1 MAKNTR
7 WVDPAQVHISEELR
21 QYLVSRMP
29 AHPPARRL
37 VGQILVRR
45 GIDTPSLAEGFLKP
59 GRYRPAPAGD
69 LPDLLE
75 ARKRLQKAV
84 RRREKVAVWGDFD
97 VDGQTSTALLVSAL
111 TNLGL
116 DPEYYIPLRG
126 TESHGLNIPGLKQ
139 LFKGGA
145 TLLITCDTGVDDHQA
160 AAFTREQGVD
170 LIITDHHDLPDQL
183 PAAEAVVNPN
193 RLPSGHPL
201 YHLPGAGV
209 AYKLIEGLY
218 HALGREDPADLLD
231 LVALA
236 VVSDVAV
243 QRGDTRFLLQ
253 KGLEVLRSSPRP
265 GLQAL
270 YDQIG
275 LDYSRLTESELGFQ
289 IGPHLNAVGRLEDA
303 NQSVK
308 FLTAT
313 SKAEAEAFAMHLVHL
328 NRKRRKLTERIF
340 QQALEMT
347 TQHPQ
352 LLEDYHALVLSSPDW
367 HPGVIGIVASR
378 LVERFGKPTLLFVE
392 EDQQVRGS
400 ARSVSGISIIDFITM
415 QKDLLTSFGGH
426 PMAAG
431 LQLPAENLPAFRRR
445 LSHAMQTHGADP
457 SEASVL
463 QIEEYLSLSDINL
476 DLVDGLSK
484 LAPFGPGNPPPVL
497 AARDLTL
504 EKMTVIGRDR
514 AHRKL
519 SVRDGHGSRLE
530 VLWWNSADLP
540 SPPEHLDLALQVS
553 VNHFRGRRTLQ
564 ATLEDLKES
573 TRSRAALPASS
584 SARGLVDLRSHP
596 DPIARLNQLLRQ
608 DQGELQIFRE
618 DGPGSELPGSHRLE
632 LSSARNLVIWTQPA
646 SAYILSSVIEQV
658 DPEKIYFFSNP
669 PPFQTLSSFLGGLM
683 GMVKFNLS
691 DCNYELSFP
700 LLAAAASQTE
710 GVIAKAVQWMDS
722 QGQISISS
730 RTGTSVTIEPEFK
743 TQFADFSQISP
754 GVMRAFAETQSYRI
768 YYRRNSLENLL

>member
-1 MAKNTR
+1 MIKNTR
-7 WVDPAQVHISEELR
+7 WVDPVQVQVSGGLQ
-21 QYLVSRMP
+21 QYLKSRMP
-29 AHPPARRL
+29 QHAPARRL

-45 GIDTPSLAEGFLKP
+45 GIDTPSRAAGFLEP
-59 GRYRPAPAGD
+59 ARYRPAPADD
-69 LPDLLE
+69 LPDLPE
-75 ARKRLQKAV
+75 ARKRLQQAV
-84 RRREKVAVWGDFD
+84 HGREKVAVWGDFD

-111 TNLGL
+111 TSLGL
-116 DPEYYIPLRG
+116 DPAYYIPLRD

-139 LFKGGA
+139 LFKSGA
-145 TLLITCDTGVDDHQA
+145 ALLITCDTGVDDHQA
-160 AAFTREQGVD
+160 AAFAREQGVD

-193 RLPSGHPL
+193 RLPADHPL

-209 AYKLIEGLY
+209 AYKLIEDLY
-218 HALGREDPADLLD
+218 HALGRDPTGLLD

-275 LDYSRLTESELGFQ
+275 LDYTRLTESELGFQ

-303 NQSVK
+303 NQSVQ
-308 FLTAT
+308 FLTAI
-313 SKAEAEAFAMHLVHL
+313 SKAGAEAFAMHLVHL

-347 TQHPQ
+347 AQHPQ
-352 LLEDYHALVLSSPDW
+352 LLGDYRALVLSSPDW

-392 EDQQVRGS
+392 EGQRARGS

-431 LQLPAENLPAFRRR
+431 MQLPAENLPAFRRR
-445 LSHAMQTHGADP
+445 LSRSMQTHGADP

-463 QIEEYLSLSDINL
+463 QIEKYLPLSDVNL

-484 LAPFGPGNPPPVL
+484 LAPFGHGNPPPVL

-504 EKMTVIGRDR
+504 EKMTVIGKDR

-519 SVRDGHGSRLE
+519 SVRDHHGSRLA

-540 SPPEHLDLALQVS
+540 TPPERLDLAFQVS
-553 VNHFRGRRTLQ
+553 ENHFRGRRTLQ

-573 TRSRAALPASS
+573 ARPGVVLPSPS
-584 SARGLVDLRSHP
+584 SARDLVDLRSHP
-596 DPIARLNQLLRQ
+596 DPAARLNQLLGQ
-608 DQGELQIFRE
+608 EQGELQIFRE
-618 DGPGSELPGSHRLE
+618 DGPGSEKPGSHRLE
-632 LSSARNLVIWTQPA
+632 LSRSRKLVIWTQPA

-683 GMVKFNLS
+683 GMVKYNLS
-691 DCNYELSFP
+691 DSNYELNFP

-722 QGQISISS
+722 QGQIRISS
-730 RTGTSVTIEPEFK
+730 RTATAVIIEPEFK
-743 TQFADFSQISP
+743 TQFADLSQISP
-754 GVMRAFAETQSYRI
+754 GLMRAFAETQSYRI
-768 YYRRNSLENLL
+768 FYRSNSLENLL